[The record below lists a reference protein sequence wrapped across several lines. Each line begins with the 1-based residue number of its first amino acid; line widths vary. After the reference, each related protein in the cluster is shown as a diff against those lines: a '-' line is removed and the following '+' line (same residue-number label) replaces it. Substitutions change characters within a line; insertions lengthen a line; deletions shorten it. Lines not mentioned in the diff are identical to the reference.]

1 MMGEEQEAIVV
12 KAMKNLRRLGVETHQ
27 IPRGNIRHL
36 RGCLWCIDLEHLE
49 NINSLTISSQRKL
62 GESEP
67 LYKFDYA
74 IRGNIRGIPPDRVI
88 LHTKSYFSG
97 LFKRKFSS
105 IRWMIPEESDYTGY
119 KINGESPKPGE
130 IWDEGPHR
138 VLVNLLNNDHL
149 LMEGLMTQVEEL
161 DSITR
166 FSIFSDKW
174 DESIRLTCNAWLEE
188 ETALKVYTSELY
200 IDVCKR
206 VFGRIH
212 AIRRRFGGLTF

>member
-130 IWDEGPHR
+130 IWEEGPHR

-188 ETALKVYTSELY
+188 ETALKVYTSEVY
-200 IDVCKR
+200 IEVCKR
-206 VFGRIH
+206 VFGHIH